1 MDLVY
6 LMNNMRN
13 DRDRV
18 TKSLMNVRRLL
29 GIEHHGIQ
37 RQSPSSVGERARAGF
52 RNLRSRLSQAAMGYP
67 YRTELLS
74 LEA

>member
-1 MDLVY
+1 
-6 LMNNMRN
+6 
-13 DRDRV
+13 
-18 TKSLMNVRRLL
+18 MNVRRLL